1 MKKFIGVIVI
11 LLTLLLTVIY
21 RQLAGSR
28 VKDKPGQACAL
39 RRSIKGSPANVSA
52 SATEDVSALAT
63 KDVPARATSPTKGHR
78 CTLHRLREELPLF
91 QLLIQ

>member
-21 RQLAGSR
+21 RHLAGSR
-28 VKDKPGQACAL
+28 CKDKPGQGYTLRPGKIRAPGQGEAAAL
-39 RRSIKGSPANVSA
+39 KPGLAYAPA
-52 SATEDVSALAT
+52 T
-63 KDVPARATSPTKGHR
+63 GHR
-78 CTLHRLREELPLF
+78 CTLRALREELPLF

>member
-1 MKKFIGVIVI
+1 MKKLIGVIII

-28 VKDKPGQACAL
+28 VKDKPGHACTL
-39 RRSIKGSPANVSA
+39 SPGIAGAPEQGGA
-52 SATEDVSALAT
+52 SAPGQLNAGT
-63 KDVPARATSPTKGHR
+63 PTPGHR
-78 CTLHRLREELPLF
+78 CTLRRLREELPLF

>member
-28 VKDKPGQACAL
+28 VKDKPGHSCTL
-39 RRSIKGSPANVSA
+39 RPEVAGAPDPGDDA
-52 SATEDVSALAT
+52 ALA
-63 KDVPARATSPTKGHR
+63 AGPTKGHR
-78 CTLHRLREELPLF
+78 CTLRRLREELPLF

>member
-28 VKDKPGQACAL
+28 VKDKPG
-39 RRSIKGSPANVSA
+39 RI
-52 SATEDVSALAT
+52 
-63 KDVPARATSPTKGHR
+63 
-78 CTLHRLREELPLF
+78 CTLRALREELPLF

>member
-1 MKKFIGVIVI
+1 MKKITGVIII

-28 VKDKPGQACAL
+28 VKDKPGHACKLKPGYAGKLKQEHSCAL
-39 RRSIKGSPANVSA
+39 F
-52 SATEDVSALAT
+52 
-63 KDVPARATSPTKGHR
+63 
-78 CTLHRLREELPLF
+78 RLREEMPLF

>member
-28 VKDKPGQACAL
+28 VKDKPGQACTL
-39 RRSIKGSPANVSA
+39 RRSIKGSPA
-52 SATEDVSALAT
+52 TEDVSAI
-63 KDVPARATSPTKGHR
+63 ATSPTKGHR

>member
-1 MKKFIGVIVI
+1 MKKFIGVIII

-28 VKDKPGQACAL
+28 VKDKPGQACVVEP
-39 RRSIKGSPANVSA
+39 GSGGAPGAGGDGVPGSGSA
-52 SATEDVSALAT
+52 GVAEQGFAGMPEPRHKCA
-63 KDVPARATSPTKGHR
+63 
-78 CTLHRLREELPLF
+78 LHRLREELPLF

>member
-1 MKKFIGVIVI
+1 MKKFIGVIII

-28 VKDKPGQACAL
+28 VKDKPGHAC
-39 RRSIKGSPANVSA
+39 
-52 SATEDVSALAT
+52 TLA
-63 KDVPARATSPTKGHR
+63 PGCTKGHR
-78 CTLHRLREELPLF
+78 CTLRALREELPLF

>member
-1 MKKFIGVIVI
+1 MKKIIGVIVI

-28 VKDKPGQACAL
+28 VKDKPGK
-39 RRSIKGSPANVSA
+39 I
-52 SATEDVSALAT
+52 
-63 KDVPARATSPTKGHR
+63 
-78 CTLHRLREELPLF
+78 CTLRGLREELPLF

>member
-28 VKDKPGQACAL
+28 VKDKPGQSC
-39 RRSIKGSPANVSA
+39 
-52 SATEDVSALAT
+52 TLA
-63 KDVPARATSPTKGHR
+63 PGRTKGHR
-78 CTLHRLREELPLF
+78 CALHRLREELPLF